1 MMYYF
6 FSSNYPAVI
15 KLNGIYYGEITDT
28 VKSINIETQDLPFI
42 EVCPLNGLAEPL
54 NFLLDDGFLSAP
66 PDNVCVTNLGG
77 GYMLKF
83 NACLKNQ
90 QFCIINQQKFSN
102 AVVTVFN
109 DNGLKI
115 SVETPTDFFAK
126 SLAFQ
131 ANGAD
136 ITAFS
141 LNGNNFIA
149 VNFLGNANILAI
161 YSIDEKVKELFFRE
175 VFSFSL
181 DGGITTVE
189 TLSDMAKHKI
199 TLNWQLLDGCLA
211 EKSRSVERSEKF
223 KMENLP
229 KPLLPYAF
237 IEELYAS
244 GQVLDYLS
252 NGIKENAD
260 KLIDYF
266 GKFIGVMPPPI
277 FRKPDEIGLI
287 YKSSDNKF
295 FVQYYLFEMEDRK
308 ICNIKKSD

>member
-28 VKSINIETQDLPFI
+28 LKSINIETQDLPFI
-42 EVCPLNGLAEPL
+42 EVCPLNGIAEPL
-54 NFLLDDGFLSAP
+54 NFLLCDDFLSYP
-66 PDNVCVTNLGG
+66 PDNVCVTDLVG

-83 NACLKNQ
+83 NATTKKQ
-90 QFCIINQQKFSN
+90 QFSVINQQKFSN

-115 SVETPTDFFAK
+115 SVETPSDFFAK
-126 SLAFQ
+126 SL
-131 ANGAD
+131 NMPAD
-136 ITAFS
+136 SAEITPFT
-141 LNGNNFIA
+141 LNGCNLIA
-149 VNFLGNANILAI
+149 VNFSGGKNVLAV
-161 YSIDEKVKELFFRE
+161 YSLDRKVNELFFRE
-175 VFSFSL
+175 VFSYSL
-181 DGGITTVE
+181 DGGLTTVE
-189 TLSDMAKHKI
+189 KLTDMAKHVI
-199 TLNWQLLDGCLA
+199 TVNWELTNHLLT
-211 EKSRSVERSEKF
+211 EKSRSVNRSEKF
-223 KMENLP
+223 KIDNLP

-260 KLIDYF
+260 KLCAYF
-266 GKFIGVMPPPI
+266 GEFIGVMPPPI
-277 FRKPDEIGLI
+277 FRSPEELGLI
-287 YKSSDNKF
+287 YKISSNKYSVKYF
-295 FVQYYLFEMEDRK
+295 TFELEDRK